1 MQKENSKKS
10 RNGRDFETKFSNETN
25 LPKLRD
31 KDKPRFIN
39 EWGKEQIIDSD
50 FLFEDNGRNI
60 FLDLTTTF
68 RTDRAKQ
75 KAYNAL
81 CSNISLPTKRNE
93 FYVVIPDEEYK
104 EVYQKRT
111 KAFSLQG
118 LNGVISYSEAVNIV
132 RGKK

>member
-10 RNGRDFETKFSNETN
+10 RNGRDFETKFSQETN
-25 LPKLRD
+25 LPKLKD
-31 KDKPRFIN
+31 KDKPRFTN
-39 EWGKEQIIDSD
+39 EWGKEQVIDSD
-50 FLFEDNGRNI
+50 FLFEDNNRNI

-81 CSNISLPTKRNE
+81 CSKFSFPTKRNE
-93 FYVVIPDEEYK
+93 FYVVIPDEEYEK
-104 EVYQKRT
+104 VYQKRT

-118 LNGVISYSEAVNIV
+118 LNGVLSYSEAVTLV
-132 RGKK
+132 KGK